1 MSRIFKIHK
10 DYCDIG
16 CNIYKYNELTLEPGV
31 TVLVGCNGMGKTTLL
46 HQLEASLKKEE
57 IPVFKF
63 DNLAEGGSRAR
74 SKFGFHQNFELLA
87 TALCS
92 SEGENIV
99 INMGQT
105 AGAIGAFT
113 REYKDSPEL
122 WILFDAIDSGLS
134 VDNVVDIKEYLFKT
148 IFEHNK
154 DKDVYIVVSA
164 NEYELARGENCLDV
178 YSGKIMQFKDYE
190 DYRSFILKSKAQ
202 KDKRKYKERKR

>member
-1 MSRIFKIHK
+1 MRTFKIHK

-63 DNLAEGGSRAR
+63 DNLTEGGSRAR
-74 SKFGFHQNFELLA
+74 SKFGFQQNFELLA
-87 TALCS
+87 TAMCS
-92 SEGENIV
+92 SEGENII

-105 AGAIGAFT
+105 AGAIGAFS
-113 REYKDSPEL
+113 RKYKDHPEL
-122 WILFDAIDSGLS
+122 WILLDAIDSGLS
-134 VDNVVDIKEYLFKT
+134 VDNIVDIKEYLFKT
-148 IFEHNK
+148 IIDDNK
-154 DKDVYIVVSA
+154 HKDVYIVVSA

-178 YSGKIMQFKDYE
+178 YSGKTLQFKDYE
-190 DYRSFILKSKAQ
+190 DYRSFILKSKSQ
-202 KDKRKYKERKR
+202 KDKRKYKEKKR